1 MALKVISEGVF
12 FLNPADVSLQNDK
25 QEKVIG
31 GVLQSTHT
39 PVNGRGA
46 AATTAVR
53 KNSQETSEEEGAGT
67 EINKHFL

>member
-1 MALKVISEGVF
+1 M
-12 FLNPADVSLQNDK
+12 SLQNDK

-46 AATTAVR
+46 ATTVVR